1 MEVAILSPQ
10 PEAKRPRFWRP
21 SPHKSRDHQNRRRRT
36 PEQKERR
43 RSEDKKQEQ
52 EQHQKVNKRRRRRHY
67 QYRRHRQSFVQ
78 NQQQQRLQVHHEV
91 LRLQQQQQQQD
102 ELQQQQLQ
110 AEAVQQEQQQE
121 ALQEFPLQLGRG
133 IPSPAPSTASSSSSA
148 VSVSVSVSSS
158 SLDKGA
164 SFFDT
169 VNKDFLLS
177 VLKSVGANDTDSLN
191 VVDNKD
197 TAIDDTDD
205 KVASGADEGL
215 CGLSD
220 HSARMVEY
228 LNGPRHPGRLVAPY
242 SRFSPPPP
250 VSLKDRVFAPAM
262 LVGRGRAME
271 AVGGLYNKDE
281 EEGEKEEDVNMEEEK
296 PSTKWYQN
304 PMDQMKSA
312 GASGEE

>member
-1 MEVAILSPQ
+1 M
-10 PEAKRPRFWRP
+10 
-21 SPHKSRDHQNRRRRT
+21 
-36 PEQKERR
+36 
-43 RSEDKKQEQ
+43 
-52 EQHQKVNKRRRRRHY
+52 
-67 QYRRHRQSFVQ
+67 
-78 NQQQQRLQVHHEV
+78 
-91 LRLQQQQQQQD
+91 
-102 ELQQQQLQ
+102 
-110 AEAVQQEQQQE
+110 QQEQQQE

-158 SLDKGA
+158 SSSLDKGA

-177 VLKSVGANDTDSLN
+177 VLKSVGANDTVSHN

-242 SRFSPPPP
+242 YRFSPPPP
-250 VSLKDRVFAPAM
+250 LSLKDRVFAPAM

-271 AVGGLYNKDE
+271 AVSGLYNKDE
-281 EEGEKEEDVNMEEEK
+281 EEGETEEDGNMEEEK

-312 GASGEE
+312 GASGEQ